1 MQCRPLSAKRKD
13 AVDALGEFSVMKD
26 LLYIC
31 VKNPFS
37 ERDMERMGI
46 EALEKHFDV
55 QILDCTAWL
64 MPKAFATRGRST
76 VMRNNLRCIHSL
88 SEFRAELADRQG
100 GFAADYVG
108 PFSIQAVLLFD
119 ELKRKKF
126 KLVVVDSGA
135 YPSPEST
142 LGKLTSIEKL
152 IGALRHGGLRQHINA
167 RMIRLLLKMLPDQ
180 TPDYAL
186 VAGSSWRTDPRFSSA
201 RVKIPAHSFDYETYL
216 IARKEK
222 PFRDDDYAVY
232 LDEDIAGH
240 EDNAELGFREPATS
254 ASFYPALTNFLDE
267 FERTHDVP
275 VLIAGYPSS
284 DRSMRALRFG
294 RREVVYGQTAA
305 LIRNA
310 KLIFAHASTAISYAV
325 LWRRPIVF
333 LTSTEIL
340 GSWYQ
345 PWIEASRRLLHAS
358 IAPVDREL
366 PEMEGQDSWFDVDR
380 DAYEHYE
387 NCYIKASSAPET
399 SIWETMSSLRKVENE
414 GMDTQ
419 HLSFR
424 ERLK

>member
-1 MQCRPLSAKRKD
+1 MT
-13 AVDALGEFSVMKD
+13 D

-88 SEFRAELADRQG
+88 SEFRAELAGRQG
-100 GFAADYVG
+100 GFAVDYVG
-108 PFSIQAVLLFD
+108 PFSIQAVLLFN

-142 LGKLTSIEKL
+142 LGKSAFIEKL
-152 IGALRHGGLRQHINA
+152 IGAMRHGGLRQHINA
-167 RMIRLLLKMLPDQ
+167 RMIRLLLKILPDQ

-186 VAGSSWRTDPRFSSA
+186 VAGNSWREDPRFSSA

-254 ASFYPALTNFLDE
+254 ANFYPALTDFLDH
-267 FERTHDVP
+267 FERIHDLP
-275 VLIAGYPSS
+275 VLVAGYPSS
-284 DRSMRALRFG
+284 DRSRRATCFG
-294 RREVVYGQTAA
+294 HRDVVYGQTAA

-310 KLIFAHASTAISYAV
+310 RLVFAHASTAISYAV
-325 LWRRPIVF
+325 LWRRPVVF
-333 LTSTEIL
+333 LTSREIAD
-340 GSWYQ
+340 SWYQ
-345 PWIEASRRLLHAS
+345 PWIEAPRKILLSQMAN
-358 IAPVDREL
+358 IDN
-366 PEMEGQDSWFDVDR
+366 
-380 DAYEHYE
+380 DAADTALAKWETINEDGYESYE
-387 NCYIKASSAPET
+387 ETYIKSKESPKVSVWKKFLSIKSA
-399 SIWETMSSLRKVENE
+399 
-414 GMDTQ
+414 DA
-419 HLSFR
+419 
-424 ERLK
+424 